1 MASAADTASCTTARI
16 ITAVAF
22 LCSTL
27 EKAETALSG
36 TVNISQQNIVGNSPT
51 MNYQN
56 LGGFKMNI
64 FTRIFKVRSK
74 VTVYFDKN
82 GEPIEAV
89 GNIGET
95 RANRAAGWLRLKDVE
110 PTAGMKFRA
119 GLYKCFRFFRRS
131 AGQSRRSRRRRYNQ
145 RHGGES
151 RSSRRR
157 VLKLG
162 GSRGV

>member
-1 MASAADTASCTTARI
+1 
-16 ITAVAF
+16 
-22 LCSTL
+22 
-27 EKAETALSG
+27 
-36 TVNISQQNIVGNSPT
+36 

-56 LGGFKMNI
+56 LGGIKMNI

-82 GEPIEAV
+82 GEPIEAT

-95 RANRAAGWLRLKDVE
+95 RANRAAGWLRLKSVE

-119 GLYKCFRFFRRS
+119 GLINCFRFFRR
-131 AGQSRRSRRRRYNQ
+131 AIGQSRRSRRRRYNQ

>member
-22 LCSTL
+22 TFWTQV
-27 EKAETALSG
+27 KAETAPSG
-36 TVNISQQNIVGNSPT
+36 AVNISQQNIAGNSPT

-56 LGGFKMNI
+56 LGGIKMNI

-82 GEPIEAV
+82 GEPIEAT

-119 GLYKCFRFFRRS
+119 GLINCFRFFRR
-131 AGQSRRSRRRRYNQ
+131 ATGQSRRSRRRRYNQ

-162 GSRGV
+162 GSRG